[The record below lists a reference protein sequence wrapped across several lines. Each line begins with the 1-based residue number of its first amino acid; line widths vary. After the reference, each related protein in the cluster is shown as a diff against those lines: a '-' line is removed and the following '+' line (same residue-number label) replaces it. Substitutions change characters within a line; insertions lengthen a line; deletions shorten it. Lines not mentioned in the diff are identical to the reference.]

1 MDYKKFMSTI
11 TIPLAD
17 EDFSFLQ
24 AYSRAQG
31 TSLEAFLAH
40 QARCLRE
47 RLQKPLP
54 SEIKSA
60 SGILAPINNPEA
72 DRLDHLDK
80 KHQ

>member
-1 MDYKKFMSTI
+1 MSTI

-24 AYSRAQG
+24 AYSMAQG
-31 TSLEAFLAH
+31 TSLEAFLAR

-54 SEIKSA
+54 AEVSAA
-60 SGILAPINNPEA
+60 SGILHSMDNLEA
-72 DRLDHLDK
+72 LGLEHFEK